1 MAKPIYVRYKGRY
14 WRLSV
19 LFREHGIS
27 PSAGY
32 HRHKANNCPKI
43 YKKWML
49 SPPNSAIAAAIQVT
63 IDGVTYASMKEAV
76 AALGVSK
83 NKLGR
88 RVKKLGT
95 TLTLEQITSNSPKWN
110 GVTNLK
116 KKKKIEVR
124 PASPNHRPLSEWEML
139 SSKGNTGAARREEGG
154 V

>member
-32 HRHKANNCPKI
+32 RRHKANNCPKI

-49 SPPNSAIAAAIQVT
+49 APPNSAIAAPVQVT
-63 IDGVTYASMKEAV
+63 IDGVTYQSMKEAV
-76 AALGVSK
+76 AVLGVSK

-95 TLTLEQITSNSPKWN
+95 TLTLEQINTNDPKWN

-116 KKKKIEVR
+116 KKKVVR
-124 PASPNHRPLSEWEML
+124 PPSSNRRPLSEWEML
-139 SSKGNTGAARREEGG
+139 SSKGNTGAARREEGRA
-154 V
+154 